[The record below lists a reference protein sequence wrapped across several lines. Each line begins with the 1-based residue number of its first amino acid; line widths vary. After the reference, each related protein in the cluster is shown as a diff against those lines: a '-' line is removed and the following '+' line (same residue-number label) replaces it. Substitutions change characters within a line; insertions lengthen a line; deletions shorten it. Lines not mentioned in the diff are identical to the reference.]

1 AGRDPSF
8 NGGGDQVSGLTVLG
22 IANIR
27 FGNTLVD
34 LHAVTALRAVA
45 GLVSFG
51 GGVHMSFLRTSS
63 ENASGNDAASAA
75 VAWPDSLSCEL
86 SSWITLPSAWS
97 LTTASSPEAKR
108 NNINGAEG
116 AGNVS
121 SSGTDVRCC
130 PCCGG
135 VGSPFGVSPPMVR

>member
-1 AGRDPSF
+1 M
-8 NGGGDQVSGLTVLG
+8 SGLTVLG

-75 VAWPDSLSCEL
+75 VA
-86 SSWITLPSAWS
+86 
-97 LTTASSPEAKR
+97 
-108 NNINGAEG
+108 
-116 AGNVS
+116 
-121 SSGTDVRCC
+121 
-130 PCCGG
+130 
-135 VGSPFGVSPPMVR
+135 